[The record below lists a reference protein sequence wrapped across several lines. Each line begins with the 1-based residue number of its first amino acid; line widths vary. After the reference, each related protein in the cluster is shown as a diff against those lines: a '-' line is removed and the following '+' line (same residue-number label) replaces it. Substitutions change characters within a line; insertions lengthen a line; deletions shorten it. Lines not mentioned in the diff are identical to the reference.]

1 MIRHQGF
8 GRVRRPKNILGTD
21 RTTVAGNAGS
31 DVIDDTDPV
40 DDLQETIS
48 AVSLNKTTRVLT
60 ITTADALGTN
70 VFDGATG
77 RVLTDGLH
85 PLFDHK
91 FLPILSTV
99 DGSNQT
105 LVRIP
110 DDINANQLASLSLS
124 AKGTLVQQTTH
135 GVRTENARFLHL
147 FMDDTGDNSE
157 TLAVFGYNYAFGR
170 WAPLTMPTDLDGT
183 VAAAFKAAEFTIT
196 SAAQMH
202 VIPIN
207 GIDRVYFKIGS
218 DRSTVTVSAAIST
231 F

>member
-21 RTTVAGNAGS
+21 RTTVAGNASS
-31 DVIDDTDPV
+31 DVIDNTDPV

-48 AVSLNKTTRVLT
+48 AVALNKTTRVLT

-147 FMDDTGDNSE
+147 YLKNGAGNARTVE
-157 TLAVFGYNYAFGR
+157 VFGYNYAFGR
-170 WAPLTMPTDLDGT
+170 WAPLHIPMGEGATATALY
-183 VAAAFKAAEFTIT
+183 AKSEFAINNNTR
-196 SAAQMH
+196 MV
-202 VIPIN
+202 VIPID
-207 GIDRVYFKIGS
+207 GIDRVYFKLSHDDSNI
-218 DRSTVTVSAAIST
+218 TVSAAIST